1 MRKNKKRPAVFLGLG
16 LLLLGMIVSFCSFVP
31 AKASYDHVVDQAGLL
46 TSGERSKLDALLDSY
61 IEKTRMDLVVVTTD
75 DAGGKTAEEY
85 ADDFYDENGYG
96 IGKDNSGALLLI
108 DMDNR
113 KIWISTTGKMIDR
126 LTDAKID
133 NVIDAGYDDLVD
145 GDYDECLTAC
155 VQKLGKYARG
165 RYIAAWEAV
174 AALILG
180 LAAAFITKK
189 TVKANYKVK
198 KNHAIYP
205 YREKSN
211 FALMVNSDA
220 FVNTFVTTRVIA
232 SSSGSGGGSSTH
244 TGGSGTTHGGGG
256 RSF

>member
-108 DMDNR
+108 D
-113 KIWISTTGKMIDR
+113 I
-126 LTDAKID
+126 
-133 NVIDAGYDDLVD
+133 VIDAGYDDLVD

>member
-1 MRKNKKRPAVFLGLG
+1 MVVVLG
-16 LLLLGMIVSFCSFVP
+16 LLLFGMVASFCSYTP
-31 AKASYDHVVDQAGLL
+31 AFASYDHVVDQAELL
-46 TSGERSKLDALLDSY
+46 TSKERAKLDDLLDSY
-61 IEKTRMDLVVVTTD
+61 IEKTGMDLVVVTTD

-113 KIWISTTGKMIDR
+113 MIWISTTGEMIDR
-126 LTDAKID
+126 LTDSKID
-133 NVIDAGYDDLVD
+133 SVIDAGYDDLVD

-180 LAAAFITKK
+180 LAAAFMTGR

-211 FALMVNSDA
+211 FALTANSDA

-232 SSSGSGGGSSTH
+232 SSSGSSGGSSTH
-244 TGGSGTTHGGGG
+244 TSSSGSSHGGGG